1 MRGLFVSFEG
11 ADGCGKSTQMKLAA
25 EYLRQKG
32 VEPVLTREPGGCPMS
47 ESVRT
52 ILLDPTN
59 RAMAPETEMLLY
71 AAARAQHVAE
81 VIRPALEEGRV
92 VLSDRYIDSSFAY
105 QGCGRGLGVE
115 AVRNV
120 NAYAMKDIWP
130 DLTLF
135 FDVPAEEGIARMR
148 KRSEHDRLEQ
158 SGEQFFQRVRDGFR
172 ETARKNPDRVVS
184 IDASGPVEETQ
195 KQVRA
200 ALDEALA
207 WKGL

>member
-1 MRGLFVSFEG
+1 
-11 ADGCGKSTQMKLAA
+11 
-25 EYLRQKG
+25 
-32 VEPVLTREPGGCPMS
+32 MS